1 MRYQAFPEGGELVL
15 PPSVRALV
23 NPGSVGQPR
32 DGVPGAAFALWE
44 GDRIAFYRVAYDLG
58 RVAARLAEEGFPP
71 WLYTRL
77 TLGQ

>member
-1 MRYQAFPEGGELVL
+1 
-15 PPSVRALV
+15 
-23 NPGSVGQPR
+23 
-32 DGVPGAAFALWE
+32 
-44 GDRIAFYRVAYDLG
+44 VAYDLE